1 MDSIGDGGLVSTTGF
16 DEQGVAM
23 DAASASRLLH
33 AVVDQLIEQWGSRPD
48 QGVMPADAD
57 PVAIRAWLDK
67 YPLREPGNVA
77 TAVPDLLEALGRW
90 TVHTDH
96 PRYFG
101 LFNPTATWPGVA
113 GEVIA
118 AAVNPQLAAWSH
130 APLAVEAEKRCV
142 DVLAARLGLPET
154 CGGHLTSG
162 GAEANSSAV
171 LTALTAHF
179 PDYATGGLRGID
191 AQPVLYASAD
201 SHLAWLKI
209 AHATGLGR
217 DACRLVDTDTAGRM
231 DPDVLAAQIKSDRQ
245 AGMAPFLVAVTAG
258 TTGAGMID
266 PIHRCIDIAEAEGL
280 RAHVDAAWAGAA
292 CLSDKLRPV
301 LTGIQRADTITLD
314 AHKWLSVPMGAG
326 MFFTRNGAELTSTFT
341 VSTSYMPGE
350 IADTADPYTTTN
362 QWSRRFS
369 GLKLWLSLVAF
380 GVAGYGEQID
390 RDVRLGQLLRDQLT
404 ATGWQVVND
413 TPLPIV
419 CATHRTAPPPE
430 SEASWGWHAD
440 LAERV
445 NRSGTAW
452 VSPGG
457 VAGRS
462 ALRACITSWRTQP
475 EDITRLCDALNHHLA
490 PIAT

>member
-1 MDSIGDGGLVSTTGF
+1 MSTAGV
-16 DEQGVAM
+16 DKPGVAM

-33 AVVDQLIEQWGSRPD
+33 AVVEQLVEQWGSRPD
-48 QGVMPADAD
+48 QDVTPADSD
-57 PVAIRAWLDK
+57 PVAIRGWLDG
-67 YPLREPGNVA
+67 YSLSEPGNVEL
-77 TAVPDLLEALGRW
+77 AVPDLLQALGRW

-113 GEVIA
+113 GELIA

-154 CGGHLTSG
+154 SGGHLTSG
-162 GAEANSSAV
+162 GAEANSTAV
-171 LTALTAHF
+171 LTAFTAAF
-179 PDYATGGLRGID
+179 PDYATSGLRGLE
-191 AQPVLYASAD
+191 AEPVFYASAD

-217 DACRLVDTDTAGRM
+217 DACHLVDTDASGRM
-231 DPDVLAAQIKSDRQ
+231 DPEALAARIKSDRR
-245 AGMAPFLVAVTAG
+245 AGQAPFLVAVTAG

-266 PIHRCIDIAEAEGL
+266 PIDRSIDIAHAAGL

-292 CLSDKLRPV
+292 CLSDNLRPV
-301 LTGIQRADTITLD
+301 LGGIERADTITLD

-326 MFFTRNGAELTSTFT
+326 MFFTRDNAELTSTFA
-341 VSTSYMPGE
+341 VSTSYMPGG

-362 QWSRRFS
+362 QWSRRFA
-369 GLKLWLSLVAF
+369 GLKLWLSLVAY
-380 GVAGYGEQID
+380 GVSGYGEQID
-390 RDVRLGQLLRDQLT
+390 RDADLGQLLRDQLT
-404 ATGWQVVND
+404 ETGWRILND

-419 CATHRTAPPPE
+419 CATHPTAPPTD

-440 LAERV
+440 LAGRV
-445 NRSGTAW
+445 NASGTAW
-452 VSPGG
+452 VSP
-457 VAGRS
+457 VRAAGKS
-462 ALRACITSWRTQP
+462 AVRICITSWRTRP
-475 EDITRLCDALNHHLA
+475 EDITQLCETLNNQ
-490 PIAT
+490 IA